1 MMNYFLSTIC
11 LFFIFS
17 DTCSQGLD
25 TKLLGKWKLTKDEG
39 FEFFINAPESQNQPA
54 DQQEAFFELMER
66 FHDQSF
72 KNFFSLDSMTSTVLD
87 GKNIL
92 QEKSIWNVR
101 EADSVIT
108 WTSQF
113 QPKVLQAKIIKLTE
127 NELILTYLLHDQTL
141 GRFKT
146 HYEKAIDESPLIE
159 KSPR

>member
-66 FHDQSF
+66 FHNQSF

-101 EADSVIT
+101 EADSIIT

-146 HYEKAIDESPLIE
+146 HYEKVEEENSENE

>member
-1 MMNYFLSTIC
+1 M
-11 LFFIFS
+11 
-17 DTCSQGLD
+17 
-25 TKLLGKWKLTKDEG
+25 LLGKWKLTKDED
-39 FEFFINAPESQNQPA
+39 FEFFINAPESQNQPT
-54 DQQEAFFELMER
+54 DQQETFYDLVEK
-66 FHDQSF
+66 FHEQSY
-72 KNFFSLDSMTSTVLD
+72 KNFFSLDVMTSTVLD
-87 GKNIL
+87 GKNII

-127 NELILTYLLHDQTL
+127 NELILTYLLQDQTL

-146 HYEKAIDESPLIE
+146 HYEKVIDESPLKE

>member
-54 DQQEAFFELMER
+54 DQQEALFELMER
-66 FHDQSF
+66 FHNQSF

-146 HYEKAIDESPLIE
+146 HYEKVEEENSENE

>member
-1 MMNYFLSTIC
+1 MVNYFLSTIC

-101 EADSVIT
+101 EADSIIT

-146 HYEKAIDESPLIE
+146 HYEKVEEENSENE